1 MLMYVDFLRLTFMNV
16 TVQLHKLDDGAP
28 KPITG
33 AKKIH
38 DVKCVAPKLEKMKA
52 SMQDHAAQD
61 EAVLDQE
68 RGKIVDLGRLS
79 PGLEDQE
86 DEQEAEAE
94 AEEEEQALRAEHAQG
109 LRALFG
115 KHARQALAAIKFTN
129 AIGGIGHHDEATG
142 DNHEAA
148 TDGHSIKTAAAEPY
162 VPLINGEAARI
173 FRPEVHAPLKLVF
186 GVSIHTHHRT
196 VTSKPFSIMFSVRS
210 MPILQ
215 HW

>member
-1 MLMYVDFLRLTFMNV
+1 
-16 TVQLHKLDDGAP
+16 
-28 KPITG
+28 
-33 AKKIH
+33 
-38 DVKCVAPKLEKMKA
+38 MKA

-129 AIGGIGHHDEATG
+129 AIGGIGHHDEAAG

-186 GVSIHTHHRT
+186 GVRTHTHTHT
-196 VTSKPFSIMFSVRS
+196 HTSKPFSCEAYQSYNTGKATHRASLLLSYASTGQEIRAETMDTRS
-210 MPILQ
+210 PDCRIQ
-215 HW
+215 G